1 MVNRKVYRFDNE
13 EDIEEMWKIIVDS
26 LEDEFPNDKI
36 LDESEDVM
44 DNPYK
49 RRRFFAWKEATS
61 GDQEVNDNEQ
71 FIGKDESTT
80 WFKEERFAI
89 LLPIY

>member
-49 RRRFFAWKEATS
+49 RRRFFA
-61 GDQEVNDNEQ
+61 
-71 FIGKDESTT
+71 
-80 WFKEERFAI
+80 
-89 LLPIY
+89 